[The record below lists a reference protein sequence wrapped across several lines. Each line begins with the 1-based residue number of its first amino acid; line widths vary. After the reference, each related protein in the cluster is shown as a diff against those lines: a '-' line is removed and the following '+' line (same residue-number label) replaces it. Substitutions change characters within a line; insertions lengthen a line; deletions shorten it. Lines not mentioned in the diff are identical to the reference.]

1 MCWSIKWLND
11 FNELKKQMPLVKEFC
26 HKPVKHSNIAEVI
39 NKYYKS
45 NSNEHLIHLTHI
57 NFH

>member
-45 NSNEHLIHLTHI
+45 NIM
-57 NFH
+57 